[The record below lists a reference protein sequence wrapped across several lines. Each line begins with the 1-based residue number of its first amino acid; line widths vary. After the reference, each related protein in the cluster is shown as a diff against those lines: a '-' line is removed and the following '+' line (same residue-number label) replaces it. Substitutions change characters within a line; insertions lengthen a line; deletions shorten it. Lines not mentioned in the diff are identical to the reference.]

1 MVNLHK
7 RSIREQNLLFRKLQD
22 LLQFVQW
29 RTQYTP
35 MYWWQFNMMMVTITD
50 VVGKQVRVRAT
61 QAHLNCPY
69 LRLQQMVNNVSEVGH
84 HPPGP
89 TGQWLNANNQYGP
102 GLDERRT
109 CAFNLDVNMDYAAA
123 VPWDEDDIQID
134 SEKDLTFARVLD
146 SSSWL
151 DGVPVV
157 YYGFASYTLDAHRF
171 QEIMHQAVLQ
181 GGYLASDMPMMVSE
195 ALEVDTGILEK
206 LEEGIKS
213 YM

>member
-1 MVNLHK
+1 MN
-7 RSIREQNLLFRKLQD
+7 
-22 LLQFVQW
+22 
-29 RTQYTP
+29 Y
-35 MYWWQFNMMMVTITD
+35 
-50 VVGKQVRVRAT
+50 
-61 QAHLNCPY
+61 
-69 LRLQQMVNNVSEVGH
+69 VSAVA
-84 HPPGP
+84 
-89 TGQWLNANNQYGP
+89 WNQ
-102 GLDERRT
+102 
-109 CAFNLDVNMDYAAA
+109 
-123 VPWDEDDIQID
+123 DDIQID

-151 DGVPVV
+151 GGVPMV

-181 GGYLASDMPMMVSE
+181 GGYLASDMPKMVSE